1 MSACGHHTSS
11 LFTLTFYFQSR
22 RLCARSC
29 RWVVCCSSKPMLVA
43 HTFAHSGKS
52 MQKRIYADRYGSSD
66 GGKLPLADT
75 PHQVKSNS
83 KLTQRGGHS
92 LPRCLR
98 KELFM
103 GQAQSQRRFAVG
115 ASLRVLCGQIACPR
129 DQPAHG
135 RRQAA
140 AV

>member
-1 MSACGHHTSS
+1 MSTCGHHTSS
-11 LFTLTFYFQSR
+11 LFTFHYYFQSR

-29 RWVVCCSSKPMLVA
+29 RWVVFILSTPVLGA

-52 MQKRIYADRYGSSD
+52 MQKRIYADRCGSSD

-92 LPRCLR
+92 LPY
-98 KELFM
+98 
-103 GQAQSQRRFAVG
+103 
-115 ASLRVLCGQIACPR
+115 I
-129 DQPAHG
+129 
-135 RRQAA
+135 
-140 AV
+140 